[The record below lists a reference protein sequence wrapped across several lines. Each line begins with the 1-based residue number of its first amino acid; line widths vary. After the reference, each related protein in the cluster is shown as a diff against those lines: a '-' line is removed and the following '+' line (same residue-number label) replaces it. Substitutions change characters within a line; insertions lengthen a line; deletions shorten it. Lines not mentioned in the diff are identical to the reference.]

1 LCLVV
6 ENGKSKGVQIEIP
19 LNSEVVVGRDPKT
32 GLRIPDVMVSRQ
44 HFSVSLS
51 GDGCFIKDMFSQNGT
66 FVNEMRLEKETSL
79 QVGDLIHV
87 GETTLSLLEME
98 GKGLVGKEIAGYRLL
113 ERVGRGGMGTVFRAN
128 QLSLGREVAFK
139 VLSARLTE
147 DRKFVSLF
155 FKEARAAGALNH
167 PNIVQVYDVGRSQ
180 GIYYFSMEFM
190 PCGSVED
197 RLNQDGKI
205 PWAEAVKIVR
215 DAARGLQYAQ
225 RKSVVHRDIKPDN
238 LMIAEDA
245 TVKIA
250 DLGLA
255 YRADE
260 SSSSPGEGILGTP
273 HFISPEQAQ
282 GRTVD
287 VRSDLYSLGATFFRM
302 VTGQNAFPGRKVRE
316 IILAQIQDT
325 ARPVHELDPFIP
337 REVSSIIQCMLEK
350 NPDDR
355 YQTPGELIEDLET
368 VLGNGNGAPPAAG
381 NPLTRMAMKIG
392 IGAGAGILVL
402 VVLLILLNGGD
413 DPGDSGTQ
421 DPDPAPTPTAASGP
435 GPAATG
441 PGPTGPD
448 PAAEKKAEKKALEM
462 KAELAYMRVKSDPAL
477 TEAQRLE
484 GFRQVAEAYP
494 DTRFGK
500 EARTEADGIAKKL
513 KAEKDKKRERMQ
525 ALKKAWASLQ
535 TRVKSLEEAYRFAE
549 ADGEI
554 QKFIQTHPAVEGVD
568 FKTEAKKLQNT
579 LRRRAR
585 NTLDTLKEKAERLA
599 VRDHFDEAIS
609 TLDGFLRNV
618 AAGPSPQEVYSG
630 LEAEASKLT
639 AGYRKAK
646 VDSQNRRFRA
656 DRLVLLAAYKKARG
670 HARRY
675 GFSEGLQVLVGAREK
690 MLNDSYR
697 KRFDK
702 GIEAFTAMRDLKAA
716 FIERSGRP
724 KGIKG
729 IKNTKCPLASQ
740 RLGMDTGVL
749 KKADATHI
757 HFTVNFKGRKIP
769 QRFEWADYPSA
780 KFLQLFTEDR
790 WDMTKNEIKSVAYL
804 AVELDRH
811 TLAREYARRSGDKAL
826 ITWVKREGNAYQL
839 FQKALYG
846 KVEGTWDTDQGLEV
860 LEATR
865 LLRQEFWDTIFFLHH
880 TNGETPL
887 AEEKIQ

>member
-1 LCLVV
+1 MRLCLVV

-19 LNSEVVVGRDPKT
+19 LNGEVVVGRDPKT

-44 HFSVSLS
+44 HFSLSLS
-51 GDGCFIKDMFSQNGT
+51 GDGCFIKDLFSQNGT
-66 FVNEMRLEKETSL
+66 YVNDTRLEKETSIL
-79 QVGDLIHV
+79 VGDMIHA
-87 GETTLSLLEME
+87 GETTFSILEME
-98 GKGLVGKEIAGYRLL
+98 GKGLVGKEISGYRLL
-113 ERVGRGGMGTVFRAN
+113 ERVGRGGMGTVFKAN

-167 PNIVQVYDVGRSQ
+167 PNIVQVYDVGQSH

-205 PWAEAVKIVR
+205 PWTEAVKIVR

-225 RKSVVHRDIKPDN
+225 RKNVVHRDIKPDN

-287 VRSDLYSLGATFFRM
+287 VRSDLYSLGATFYRM

-325 ARPVHELDPFIP
+325 ARPVHEVDPFIP

-368 VLGNGNGAPPAAG
+368 VLGNGNGAPPAID
-381 NPLTRMAMKIG
+381 NPLTRMATKIG

-402 VVLLILLNGGD
+402 VVLFFLMNGGGD
-413 DPGDSGTQ
+413 DSGTKE
-421 DPDPAPTPTAASGP
+421 PAPGPSPT
-435 GPAATG
+435 AATG
-441 PGPTGPD
+441 PGSTAPIPRPTGPD
-448 PAAEKKAEKKALEM
+448 PVAEKKAQEM
-462 KAELAYMRVKSDPAL
+462 KAELAYMRVKSAPSL
-477 TEAQRLE
+477 TDTQRLE
-484 GFRQVAEAYP
+484 GFREVAAAHP

-500 EARTEADGIAKKL
+500 EARTAADGIAGKL
-513 KAEKDKKRERMQ
+513 KAQRDAIRASTQ
-525 ALKKAWASLQ
+525 ALENAWASLQ
-535 TRVKSLEEAYRFAE
+535 TRVKSMEKAHRFAE

-554 QKFIQTHPAVEGVD
+554 QKFIKTHPGVEGVD
-568 FKTEAKKLQNT
+568 FKTEANKLQET
-579 LRRRAR
+579 LRNRAR
-585 NTLDTLKEKAERLA
+585 SLLDALEEKAEGLA
-599 VRDHFDEAIS
+599 STKRYDEAIS
-609 TLDGFLRNV
+609 TLDGFLQNV
-618 AAGPSPQEVYSG
+618 AAGPSPGALYTR
-630 LEAEASKLT
+630 LEARARRLS

-646 VDSQNRRFRA
+646 VDLVTQRFMS
-656 DRLVLLAAYKKARG
+656 DRKALLAAYKEARSFS
-670 HARRY
+670 RRY
-675 GFSEGLQVLVGAREK
+675 GFSEGLKVLVGAQGK
-690 MLNDSYR
+690 MRNESYR
-697 KRFDK
+697 KRFDR
-702 GIEAFTAMRDLKAA
+702 GIKAFTAMRDLKTA
-716 FIERSGRP
+716 FIERSGRR
-724 KGIKG
+724 KGF
-729 IKNTKCPLASQ
+729 KNMKCPLASR

-749 KKADATHI
+749 KKADTTHI
-757 HFTVNFKGRKIP
+757 HIMVNFKGQNLS
-769 QRFEWADYPSA
+769 QRFEWADYPPA

-790 WDMTKNEIKSVAYL
+790 WDMTPEDLKSVAYL
-804 AVELDRH
+804 AVEQDRH
-811 TLAREYARRSGDKAL
+811 TLAREYAKRSGDKAL
-826 ITWVKREGNAYQL
+826 LAWVEREGSAYQL
-839 FQKALYG
+839 YRKGLYG

-860 LEATR
+860 LDA
-865 LLRQEFWDTIFFLHH
+865 LRILRHQYRDTIFFLHH
-880 TNGETPL
+880 TNGKTPL
-887 AEEKIQ
+887 AEEKIE